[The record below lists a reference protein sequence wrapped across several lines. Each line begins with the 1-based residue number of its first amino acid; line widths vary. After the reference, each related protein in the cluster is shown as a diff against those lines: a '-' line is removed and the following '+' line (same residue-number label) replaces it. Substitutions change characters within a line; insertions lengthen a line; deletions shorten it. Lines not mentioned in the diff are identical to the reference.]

1 VRAGVRKA
9 PRRRIVALFAVCGI
23 VGLAAAGAWVAT
35 RPDRQDVWSLP
46 PIPLASG
53 SPAAVADVYLAAA
66 KNGDIA
72 GIRAVFN
79 LPKDMDEGEF
89 AEPLS
94 ANLREIGGI
103 ERYLIFGMDADMG
116 DDGSKEL
123 AIVWSVVKTGR
134 AGDIQLDIYLERPKG
149 TGDWRV
155 TTVSG
160 ALVGPG
166 GLVRPPKADPEG
178 KPLASTGTRLR
189 RLGEYEDAVLKA
201 ALKGGQE
208 GGIPVIVSPKIE
220 LAFVVAGLT
229 GSAPEFA
236 GPNSVL
242 GPDALGYFGK
252 HRRHRRHEALGA
264 MDFVNRRGL
273 RYDAIAKFASCFS
286 DPPGLEQVFP
296 FGDYLCSRTYGI
308 GRSDKEARL
317 LDLGER
323 LRTFYTD
330 AGFGSYLQEHQKDYD
345 AMVAGVKG
353 VLPHGVPGAL
363 RAYYGTGHAAYVV
376 VVSAFSGNYALTL
389 EEDGWTCAVAV
400 ISGSLLRSS
409 GNPASGLWTL
419 LIHEWSHTLVKPALD
434 LNAPMIASYA
444 HLYPAIA
451 NDMMSG
457 GQAYASWR
465 IAVEEHIIRAAEARM
480 VLALGG
486 TAEAEAVLA
495 RNEKLGFRYI
505 RLFYNRLA
513 DFEGDRR
520 TFPTFVDFVPRLLS
534 ALDGA

>member
-9 PRRRIVALFAVCGI
+9 PRRRIAALFAVCGI
-23 VGLAAAGAWVAT
+23 AGLAAAGTWVAT

-46 PIPLASG
+46 PISLAPG
-53 SPAAVADVYLAAA
+53 SPAKVADVYLAAA
-66 KNGDIA
+66 KNGDNA
-72 GIRAVFN
+72 GVRAVFN
-79 LPKDMDEGEF
+79 VSEDMDEGEF
-89 AEPLS
+89 VKTLS
-94 ANLREIGGI
+94 ANLQAIGGI
-103 ERYLIFGMDADMG
+103 KRYLILGQDTGMD

-134 AGDIQLDIYLERPKG
+134 AGDMQLDIYLERPKG
-149 TGDWRV
+149 TGDWRI
-155 TTVSG
+155 TTTGG
-160 ALVGPG
+160 APGGPG

-178 KPLASTGTRLR
+178 KPLASTDARLH
-189 RLGEYEDAVLKA
+189 RLGEYEDTLLKA
-201 ALKGGQE
+201 ALKGSQE

-220 LAFVVAGLT
+220 LAFVVAGLA

-236 GPNSVL
+236 GPNAVL
-242 GPDALGYFGK
+242 GSDALRYFRK
-252 HRRHRRHEALGA
+252 HRGHEAVRA
-264 MDFVNRRGL
+264 MDFVHRRGL

-363 RAYYGTGHAAYVV
+363 RAYYGTGHAAYGV

-400 ISGSLLRSS
+400 ISGSLVRSS
-409 GNPASGLWTL
+409 GNLASGLWTL
-419 LIHEWSHTLVKPALD
+419 LVHEWSHTLVKPALD
-434 LNAPMIASYA
+434 LNERLIASYA

-451 NDMMSG
+451 RDMTSG
-457 GQAYASWR
+457 GQAYGSWR
-465 IAVEEHIIRAAEARM
+465 VAVEEHIIRAAEARM

-520 TFPTFVDFVPRLLS
+520 TFPTFADFVPRLLS